1 MDLLPRF
8 EGAVIIAVKAANSE
22 ERRTACAKE
31 QTMSEK
37 NDIEEIID
45 IEIYA
50 KEGKEP
56 RFGNKIKYRIRI
68 DDKHYV
74 IDRRDPTGR
83 ELLLVAGKNPPE
95 GYRLDQKLHGGA
107 TKKIELDE
115 RVDLAKPGVERFMT
129 IPLDATEG

>member
-1 MDLLPRF
+1 LDLLLRI
-8 EGAVIIAVKAANSE
+8 EGAVVIAVKAANCDTQ
-22 ERRTACAKE
+22 RTACAKE
-31 QTMSEK
+31 QTMNEK
-37 NDIEEIID
+37 NDIEETID

-56 RFGNKIKYRIRI
+56 PFGNKIKYRVRI
-68 DDKHYV
+68 DDKHYI
-74 IDRRDPTGR
+74 IDHREPTGR

-95 GYRLDQKLHGGA
+95 GFRLDQKLHGGA